1 MIKRYVIT
9 HETEG
14 FIAAVY
20 AERFELVPPQNRN
33 TFTGNRSGNFF
44 IGSEVVAS
52 VDNPHCKVG
61 VSAVA
66 DDSRRG
72 ENRGKCLTAEEIA
85 AINAEN
91 LDIHNREAIAN

>member
-20 AERFELVPPQNRN
+20 AERFELVPHRN

-52 VDNPHCKVG
+52 VDNQHCKVG